1 MRLFILSLALLG
13 PLLAVSLA
21 SGHAAPERFDPA
33 PGTVLSAAPQ
43 EAQGWFTQDVRR
55 QEGASFIRV
64 FDAGGMEV
72 DEGQPVVDDADRRH
86 VSVNL
91 NSGLEAGR
99 YMVAWQ
105 TLSDED
111 GELDGGCYWFFV
123 GQEAADKAH
132 EEKLRIN
139 APDDC
144 PVDLEEA
151 SALFTKPE
159 ETTATITID
168 VPAEVE
174 GLDVTVGLSTDG
186 ATIRGPTGSGQD
198 PAFGHYHLYLDQVPV
213 FAHSHANESD
223 MGTDGTMGS
232 PSVTPNYGRDIMVVS
247 DSYTYKGL
255 APGNHVVTAAL
266 FYDDHTPFQPPV
278 TQMVTFKVAGG
289 GGGGASTGTVII
301 IAIAAAAGGLI
312 LGGAAATV
320 IRRRRIAA

>member
-64 FDAGGMEV
+64 FDASGTQV

-86 VSVNL
+86 MSVNL

-139 APDDC
+139 APDGC

-198 PAFGHYHLYLDQVPV
+198 PAFGHYHLYLDMVP
-213 FAHSHANESD
+213 ALEHGH
-223 MGTDGTMGS
+223 GTDGEMGAAS
-232 PSVTPNYGRDIMVVS
+232 PDHSRDIMVVG
-247 DSYTYKGL
+247 DSYTFKGL
-255 APGNHVVTAAL
+255 AAGNHVVTAAL

-312 LGGAAATV
+312 LGGGAATV